1 MKKAPTVIAK
11 SQEKFISIQLGP
23 VEFKDS
29 LQFLNSSLD
38 KLVKNL
44 KDKGVKE
51 GKTLGETFPH
61 TYEYFKRNWT
71 DVNEDGFELL
81 TRKGIYPYEYMDA
94 PERFQETQLPPKEEY
109 FSKLSGK
116 DISVKDYEFAQE
128 IWKTFKLKNLG
139 QLHDLYMGTDVSQ
152 LADVFEE
159 FRDFNLKH
167 YKLDPVHFYT
177 APSLSWSACLKY
189 TGVKLELPT
198 CPDMSMFF
206 DRGLIGGISFI
217 SNQLA
222 RANHPGL
229 GQHFDILKAISYIF
243 MVDCNNQYG
252 WAMSQYLPTGGFK
265 WLDEKSL
272 TEWVEFIKAQEDE
285 QEQGCFLE
293 VDLEYPEELHDT
305 HDTFPCAPEKVSIE
319 KDMLSNYQKEL
330 GERLGVKYGGEK
342 LCLTLNDK
350 EKYVL
355 HYRNLKQYLE
365 LGLKLKKVHRVLEF
379 DQSVWL
385 KPYIQLNTELRRNAT
400 CKFDEDQAK
409 LMNNSYFGQYI
420 KQIIKLKL

>member
-1 MKKAPTVIAK
+1 MLVSDILHCIFIFFFLIHFSLLLGYDGHLIFENLAKLKLKKAPTVIAK

-81 TRKGIYPYEYMDA
+81 TRKGIYPYEYMNA
-94 PERFQETQLPPKEEY
+94 PERFLEKKLPPKEEY

-116 DISVKDYEFAQE
+116 HISDKDYEFAQE
-128 IWKTFKLKNLG
+128 IWKTFKLKNRG
-139 QLHDLYMGTDVSQ
+139 QLHDLYMGTDVTQ

-167 YKLDPVHFYT
+167 YRLDPVHYYT

-206 DRGLIGGISFI
+206 DKGLIGGISFI
-217 SNQLA
+217 ANQLA

-229 GQHFDILKAISYIF
+229 GHHFDILKGISYIF

-252 WAMSQYLPTGGFK
+252 CAMSQYLPTGRFK
-265 WLDEKSL
+265 WMDEKSL
-272 TEWVEFIKAQEDE
+272 AEWVEFIKAQEDE
-285 QEQGCFLE
+285 QEHGYFLE
-293 VDLEYPEELHDT
+293 VDLEYPKELHDT

-319 KDMLSNYQKEL
+319 KDMLSKYQKEL
-330 GERLGVKYGGEK
+330 GDNLGLKYGSEK

-355 HYRNLKQYLE
+355 HYRNLK
-365 LGLKLKKVHRVLEF
+365 
-379 DQSVWL
+379 
-385 KPYIQLNTELRRNAT
+385 
-400 CKFDEDQAK
+400 
-409 LMNNSYFGQYI
+409 
-420 KQIIKLKL
+420 